1 MGKRIHLFLL
11 ALAIGVIQG
20 AAQVTTV
27 RGIVTTEEDG
37 EPVIGASVIVKGTSL
52 GTVTDVNGRFEL
64 SGLPP
69 SATRLLISY
78 ISLMAKE
85 VAIAPQVSVTLKSD
99 THLLD
104 EVVVTALG
112 ISREKKALG
121 YTAQEVKQ
129 DALVQGKDNNL
140 LNSLSGKIAG
150 VRITNTQGDVGSSRI
165 VIRGETSIAGENQP
179 LFIVDGIPVD
189 NSQLN
194 ARSSG
199 RDFKNAIADL
209 NPEDIKTLT
218 VLKGP
223 NAAALYGARAAHG
236 AIVITTKGGDKRQ
249 KGIGITLHSSTQV
262 SFVTTLP
269 EFQNLF
275 GQGAGGRFSYVD
287 GKGAGVNDGVDESWG
302 PRLDIGLLIPQFD
315 SPLDA
320 DGNRVATP
328 WVSHPN
334 NVRDYFRMGIST
346 NNGISVARGDD
357 KYQFRVGYNYE
368 KQVSI
373 VPDAGTN
380 KTNISL
386 NTDYHLAKWIV
397 VGATA
402 NYIVYT
408 APSLPGSATPS
419 GSNVRSNSPMLQFLW
434 FGRQVDTN
442 SLKADYTR
450 NWNSS
455 YYDNPFWSASYNT
468 QSQERHRLIGDLHA
482 EFRLTDGLN
491 VRFRTSTDWYN
502 DRRKSKVKW
511 GSAGAGSPYG
521 SYAEDAYTVKENN
534 TEVLATYI
542 KQLNKNWGIDALLGF
557 NVRNKQYENNYQAAP
572 RLAVADLY
580 TLTNSRDPLTSSND
594 FYRLRQYGLYGS
606 IQLDYRRWAFLN
618 ITGRNDWSSTLP
630 VDNNSYFYPSV
641 TASVLLS
648 EAFGWRSKAVNYLK
662 IRGGWSQVGADAN
675 PYQLA
680 TVFTSE
686 TAFNGNPLQSSSTIG
701 MNPNLKPEKT
711 SSIEAGF
718 EAAFWDNRLCLDFT
732 YYKTDSRNQI
742 LKLATTAASGYTS
755 QVRNAGHIRNR
766 GYEIQLGAVPIQTSK
781 GFRWNLDLNYGAN
794 SSKVVKLDDEGLIT
808 SYQLYSSGIQILA
821 SVGEAYGTLFGT
833 SYVRDANGNVVV
845 DANGLPKISTTN
857 KTLGKFTPDW
867 TGGISNTFSYRSLS
881 LSFLIDASVGG
892 SIFSNTNKTGKY
904 TGVLANT
911 LSGRDAE
918 HGGLWYY
925 TAAMGNNVR
934 LPESPSYSVSSD
946 GLYYAQVNGQST
958 RVYQDGIM
966 VEGVTESGSKNEEV
980 VSAEKYYHRIYS
992 IAEANVYDASYVKL
1006 REVALSYRLPRLWT
1020 QKLHLQEASVTL
1032 TGRNL
1037 WTIYKSVPNIDPESA
1052 LTTGNAQ
1059 GVEAYSLP
1067 TTRSFGVNLSVKF

>member
-37 EPVIGASVIVKGTSL
+37 EPVIGASVIVKGTAL

-64 SGLPP
+64 SGLSP

-262 SFVTTLP
+262 SFVATLP

-346 NNGISVARGDD
+346 NNGISIARGDD

-408 APSLPGSATPS
+408 APSLPGAATPS

-482 EFRLTDGLN
+482 EFRLTDGLH

-701 MNPNLKPEKT
+701 MNSNLKPENT

-718 EAAFWDNRLCLDFT
+718 EAAFWDNRLYLDFT

-925 TAAMGNNVR
+925 TDAMGNNVR
-934 LPESPSYSVSSD
+934 LSESPSYSVSSD

>member
-129 DALVQGKDNNL
+129 NALVQGKDNNL

-262 SFVTTLP
+262 SFVATLP

-346 NNGISVARGDD
+346 NSGISVARGDD

-580 TLTNSRDPLTSSND
+580 TLPNSRDPLISSND

-925 TAAMGNNVR
+925 TDAMGNNVR

>member
-262 SFVTTLP
+262 SFVATLP

-357 KYQFRVGYNYE
+357 KYQFRIGYNYE

-455 YYDNPFWSASYNT
+455 YYDNPFWSTSYNT

-718 EAAFWDNRLCLDFT
+718 EAAFWDNRLYLDFT

-925 TAAMGNNVR
+925 TDAMGNNVR

>member
-37 EPVIGASVIVKGTSL
+37 EPVIGASVIVKGTAL

-64 SGLPP
+64 SGLSP

-129 DALVQGKDNNL
+129 NALVQGKDNNL

-262 SFVTTLP
+262 SFVATLP

-346 NNGISVARGDD
+346 NSGISVARGDD

-580 TLTNSRDPLTSSND
+580 TLTNSRDPLISSND

-648 EAFGWRSKAVNYLK
+648 EALGWRSKAVNYLK

-718 EAAFWDNRLCLDFT
+718 EAAFWDNRLYLDFT

-925 TAAMGNNVR
+925 TDAMGNNVR
-934 LPESPSYSVSSD
+934 LSESPSYSVSSD

>member
-129 DALVQGKDNNL
+129 NALVQGKDNNL

-262 SFVTTLP
+262 SFVATLP

-320 DGNRVATP
+320 DGNRVATS

-346 NNGISVARGDD
+346 NSGISVARGDD

-455 YYDNPFWSASYNT
+455 YYDNPFWSASYNI

-718 EAAFWDNRLCLDFT
+718 EAAFWDNRLYLDFT

-925 TAAMGNNVR
+925 TDAMGNNVR

>member
-37 EPVIGASVIVKGTSL
+37 EPVIGASVIVKGTAL

-262 SFVTTLP
+262 SFVATLP

-346 NNGISVARGDD
+346 NSGISVARGDD

-580 TLTNSRDPLTSSND
+580 TLTNSRDPLISSND
-594 FYRLRQYGLYGS
+594 FYRLRQYDLYGS

-718 EAAFWDNRLCLDFT
+718 EAAFWDNRLYLDFT

-925 TAAMGNNVR
+925 TDAMGNNVR

>member
-37 EPVIGASVIVKGTSL
+37 EPVIGASVIVKGTAL

-262 SFVTTLP
+262 SFVATLP

-580 TLTNSRDPLTSSND
+580 TLTNSRDPLISSND

-701 MNPNLKPEKT
+701 MNSNLKPENT

-718 EAAFWDNRLCLDFT
+718 EAAFWDNRLYLDFT

-925 TAAMGNNVR
+925 TDAMGNNVR
-934 LPESPSYSVSSD
+934 LSESPSYSVSSD

>member
-37 EPVIGASVIVKGTSL
+37 EPVIGASVIVKGTAL

-262 SFVTTLP
+262 SFVATLP

-346 NNGISVARGDD
+346 NSGISVARGDD

-580 TLTNSRDPLTSSND
+580 TLTNSRDPLISSND

-718 EAAFWDNRLCLDFT
+718 EAAFWDNRLYLDFT

-925 TAAMGNNVR
+925 TDAMGNNVR

-946 GLYYAQVNGQST
+946 GLYYVQVNGQST

>member
-129 DALVQGKDNNL
+129 NALVQGKDNNL

-262 SFVTTLP
+262 SFVATLP

-346 NNGISVARGDD
+346 NSGISVARGDD

-580 TLTNSRDPLTSSND
+580 TLTNSRDPLISSND

-718 EAAFWDNRLCLDFT
+718 EAAFWDNRLYLDFT

-857 KTLGKFTPDW
+857 KTLGKFMPDW

-925 TAAMGNNVR
+925 TDAMGNNVR
-934 LPESPSYSVSSD
+934 LSESPSYSVSSD

>member
-64 SGLPP
+64 SGFPP

-262 SFVTTLP
+262 SFVATLP

-346 NNGISVARGDD
+346 NSGISVARGDD

-821 SVGEAYGTLFGT
+821 SVSEAYGTLFGT

-925 TAAMGNNVR
+925 TDAMGNNVR

>member
-37 EPVIGASVIVKGTSL
+37 EPVIGASVIVKGTAL

-129 DALVQGKDNNL
+129 NALVQGKDNNL

-262 SFVTTLP
+262 SFVATLP

-346 NNGISVARGDD
+346 NNGISIARGDD

-648 EAFGWRSKAVNYLK
+648 EAFGWRSKTVNYLK

-718 EAAFWDNRLCLDFT
+718 EAAFWDNRLYLDFT

-925 TAAMGNNVR
+925 TDAMGNNVR
-934 LPESPSYSVSSD
+934 LSESPSYSVSSD

>member
-129 DALVQGKDNNL
+129 NALVQGKDNNL

-262 SFVTTLP
+262 SFVATLP

-320 DGNRVATP
+320 DGNRVATS

-346 NNGISVARGDD
+346 NSGISVARGDD

-925 TAAMGNNVR
+925 TDAMGNNVR
-934 LPESPSYSVSSD
+934 LSESPSYSVSSD

>member
-129 DALVQGKDNNL
+129 NALVQGKDNNL

-262 SFVTTLP
+262 SFVATLP

-346 NNGISVARGDD
+346 NSGISVARGDD

-718 EAAFWDNRLCLDFT
+718 EAAFWDNRLYLDFT

-808 SYQLYSSGIQILA
+808 SYRLYSSGIQILA

-925 TAAMGNNVR
+925 TDAMGNNVR
-934 LPESPSYSVSSD
+934 LSESPSYSVSSD

>member
-262 SFVTTLP
+262 SFVATLP

-346 NNGISVARGDD
+346 NSGISVARGDD

>member
-64 SGLPP
+64 SGFPP

-129 DALVQGKDNNL
+129 NALVQGKDNNL

-223 NAAALYGARAAHG
+223 NAAALYGTRAAHG

-262 SFVTTLP
+262 SFVATLP

-455 YYDNPFWSASYNT
+455 YYDNPFWSTSYNT

-718 EAAFWDNRLCLDFT
+718 EAAFWDNRLYLDFT

>member
-37 EPVIGASVIVKGTSL
+37 EPVIGASVIVKGTAL

-129 DALVQGKDNNL
+129 NALVQGKDNNL

-262 SFVTTLP
+262 SFVATLP

-925 TAAMGNNVR
+925 TDAMGNNVR

>member
-64 SGLPP
+64 SGFPP

-129 DALVQGKDNNL
+129 NALVQGKDNNL

-262 SFVTTLP
+262 SFVATLP

-346 NNGISVARGDD
+346 NNGISIARGDD

-925 TAAMGNNVR
+925 TDAMGNNVR
-934 LPESPSYSVSSD
+934 LSESPSYSVSSD

>member
-37 EPVIGASVIVKGTSL
+37 EPVIGASVIVKGTAL

-262 SFVTTLP
+262 SFVATLP

-580 TLTNSRDPLTSSND
+580 TLTNSRDPLISSND

-718 EAAFWDNRLCLDFT
+718 EAAFWDNRLYLDFT

>member
-64 SGLPP
+64 SGLSP

-129 DALVQGKDNNL
+129 NALVQGKDNNL

-262 SFVTTLP
+262 SFVATLP

-346 NNGISVARGDD
+346 NNGISIARGDD

-482 EFRLTDGLN
+482 EFRLTDGLH

-718 EAAFWDNRLCLDFT
+718 EAAFWDNRLYLDFT

-925 TAAMGNNVR
+925 TDAMGNNVR
-934 LPESPSYSVSSD
+934 LSESPSYSVSSD

>member
-37 EPVIGASVIVKGTSL
+37 EPVIGASVIVKGTAL

-262 SFVTTLP
+262 SFVATLP

-334 NVRDYFRMGIST
+334 NVHDYFRMGIST
-346 NNGISVARGDD
+346 NSGISVARGDD

-580 TLTNSRDPLTSSND
+580 TLINSRDPLTSSND

-701 MNPNLKPEKT
+701 MNPNLKPENT

-718 EAAFWDNRLCLDFT
+718 EAAFWDNRLYLDFT

>member
-37 EPVIGASVIVKGTSL
+37 EPVIGASVIVKGTAL

-64 SGLPP
+64 RGLSP

-262 SFVTTLP
+262 SFVATLP

-346 NNGISVARGDD
+346 NNGISIARGDD

-482 EFRLTDGLN
+482 EFRLTDGLH

-701 MNPNLKPEKT
+701 MNSNLKPENT

-718 EAAFWDNRLCLDFT
+718 EAAFWDNRLYLDFT

-925 TAAMGNNVR
+925 TDAMGNNVR
-934 LPESPSYSVSSD
+934 LSESPSYSVSSD

>member
-129 DALVQGKDNNL
+129 NALVQGKDNNL

-262 SFVTTLP
+262 SFVATLP

-320 DGNRVATP
+320 DGNRVATS

-346 NNGISVARGDD
+346 NSGISVARGDD

-572 RLAVADLY
+572 RLAVADFY

-925 TAAMGNNVR
+925 TDAMGNNVR

>member
-236 AIVITTKGGDKRQ
+236 AIDITTQGGDKRQ

-262 SFVTTLP
+262 SFVATLP

-346 NNGISVARGDD
+346 NSGISVARGDD

-718 EAAFWDNRLCLDFT
+718 EAAFWDNRLYLDFT

-821 SVGEAYGTLFGT
+821 SVSEAYGTLFGT

-925 TAAMGNNVR
+925 TDAMGNNVR

>member
-37 EPVIGASVIVKGTSL
+37 EPVIGASVIVKGTAL

-262 SFVTTLP
+262 SFVATLP

-580 TLTNSRDPLTSSND
+580 TLTNSRDPLISSND

-718 EAAFWDNRLCLDFT
+718 EAAFWDNRLYLDFP

>member
-64 SGLPP
+64 SGFPP

-129 DALVQGKDNNL
+129 NALVQGKDNNL

-262 SFVTTLP
+262 SFVATLP

-346 NNGISVARGDD
+346 NSGISVARGDD

-718 EAAFWDNRLCLDFT
+718 EAAFWDNRLYLDFT

-925 TAAMGNNVR
+925 TDAMGNNVR

-946 GLYYAQVNGQST
+946 GLYYAQVNEQST

>member
-262 SFVTTLP
+262 SFVATLP

-718 EAAFWDNRLCLDFT
+718 EAAFWDNRLSLDFT

-808 SYQLYSSGIQILA
+808 SYRLYSSGIQILA

>member
-37 EPVIGASVIVKGTSL
+37 EPVIGASVIVKGTAL

-262 SFVTTLP
+262 SFVATLP

-320 DGNRVATP
+320 DGNRVATS

-346 NNGISVARGDD
+346 NSGISVARGDD

-580 TLTNSRDPLTSSND
+580 TLTNSRDPLISSND

-718 EAAFWDNRLCLDFT
+718 EAAFWDNRLYLDFT

>member
-129 DALVQGKDNNL
+129 NALVQGKDNNL

-262 SFVTTLP
+262 SFVATLP

-320 DGNRVATP
+320 DGNRVATS

-346 NNGISVARGDD
+346 NSGISVARGDD

-580 TLTNSRDPLTSSND
+580 TLTNSRDPLISSND

-648 EAFGWRSKAVNYLK
+648 EALGWRSKAVNYLK

-718 EAAFWDNRLCLDFT
+718 EAAFWDNRLYLDFT

-925 TAAMGNNVR
+925 TDAMGNNVR
-934 LPESPSYSVSSD
+934 LSESPSYSVSSD

>member
-64 SGLPP
+64 SGLSP

-129 DALVQGKDNNL
+129 NALVQGKDNNL

-262 SFVTTLP
+262 SFVATLP

-346 NNGISVARGDD
+346 NSGISVARGDD

-718 EAAFWDNRLCLDFT
+718 EAAFWDNRLYLDFT

-821 SVGEAYGTLFGT
+821 SVSEAYGTLFGT

>member
-64 SGLPP
+64 SGFPP

-262 SFVTTLP
+262 SFVATLP

-794 SSKVVKLDDEGLIT
+794 SSKVVKLDDGGLIT

>member
-37 EPVIGASVIVKGTSL
+37 EPVIGASVIVKGTAL

-64 SGLPP
+64 SGLSP

-262 SFVTTLP
+262 SFVATLP

-346 NNGISVARGDD
+346 NNGISIARGDD

-455 YYDNPFWSASYNT
+455 YYDNPFWSTSYNT

-701 MNPNLKPEKT
+701 MNSNLKPENT

-718 EAAFWDNRLCLDFT
+718 EAAFWDNRLYLDFT

-925 TAAMGNNVR
+925 TDAMGNNVR
-934 LPESPSYSVSSD
+934 LSESPSYSVSSD

>member
-64 SGLPP
+64 SGFPP

-129 DALVQGKDNNL
+129 NALVQGKDNNL

-262 SFVTTLP
+262 SFVATLP

-455 YYDNPFWSASYNT
+455 YYDNPFWSTSYNT

-718 EAAFWDNRLCLDFT
+718 EAAFWDNRLYLDFT

-934 LPESPSYSVSSD
+934 LSESPSYSVSSD

>member
-37 EPVIGASVIVKGTSL
+37 EPVIGASVIVKGTAL

-262 SFVTTLP
+262 SFVATLP

-718 EAAFWDNRLCLDFT
+718 EAAFWDNRLYLDFT

>member
-262 SFVTTLP
+262 SFVATLP

-346 NNGISVARGDD
+346 NSGISVARGDD

-580 TLTNSRDPLTSSND
+580 TLTNSRDPLISSND

-718 EAAFWDNRLCLDFT
+718 EAAFWDNRLYLDFT

-808 SYQLYSSGIQILA
+808 SYRLYSSGIQILA

>member
-64 SGLPP
+64 NGLPP

-129 DALVQGKDNNL
+129 NALVQGKDNNL

-262 SFVTTLP
+262 SFVATLP

-287 GKGAGVNDGVDESWG
+287 GKGAGGNDGVDESWG

-346 NNGISVARGDD
+346 NSGISVARGDD

-580 TLTNSRDPLTSSND
+580 TLTNSRDPLISSND

-718 EAAFWDNRLCLDFT
+718 EAAFWDNRLYLDFT

-821 SVGEAYGTLFGT
+821 SVSEAYGTLFGT

-925 TAAMGNNVR
+925 TDAMGNNVR
-934 LPESPSYSVSSD
+934 LSESPSYSVSSD

>member
-64 SGLPP
+64 SGFPP

-129 DALVQGKDNNL
+129 NALVQGKDNNL

-179 LFIVDGIPVD
+179 LFVVDGIPVD

-262 SFVTTLP
+262 SFVATLP

-455 YYDNPFWSASYNT
+455 YYDNPFWSTSYNT

-718 EAAFWDNRLCLDFT
+718 EAAFWDNRLYLDFT

>member
-37 EPVIGASVIVKGTSL
+37 EPVIGASVIVKGTAL

-129 DALVQGKDNNL
+129 NALVQGKDNNL

-262 SFVTTLP
+262 SFVATLP

-346 NNGISVARGDD
+346 NSGISVARGDD

-718 EAAFWDNRLCLDFT
+718 EAAFWDNRLYLDFT

-821 SVGEAYGTLFGT
+821 SVSEAYGTLFGT

-925 TAAMGNNVR
+925 TDAMGNNVR

>member
-129 DALVQGKDNNL
+129 NALVQGKDNNL

-262 SFVTTLP
+262 SFVATLP

-320 DGNRVATP
+320 DGNRVATS

-346 NNGISVARGDD
+346 NSGISVARGDD

-732 YYKTDSRNQI
+732 YYNTDSRNQI

-925 TAAMGNNVR
+925 TDAMGNNVR

>member
-37 EPVIGASVIVKGTSL
+37 EPVIGASVIVKGTAL

-262 SFVTTLP
+262 SFVATLP

-334 NVRDYFRMGIST
+334 NVRNYFRMGIST
-346 NNGISVARGDD
+346 NSGISVARGDD

-580 TLTNSRDPLTSSND
+580 TLTNSRDPLISSND

-718 EAAFWDNRLCLDFT
+718 EAAFWDNRLYLDFT

-925 TAAMGNNVR
+925 TDAMGNNVR
-934 LPESPSYSVSSD
+934 LSESPSYSVSSD